1 MAQATDF
8 TLPGDMAENAW
19 FEPVLVEDVNKT
31 YEVPEG
37 MSEAEYLD
45 TRAVPYKEDLSVFQQ
60 QQIRNQYALER
71 TQATGQNIDVR
82 MIGLSLRPDGTWIA
96 YIKNRADYDN
106 QLYKNRGA
114 ADAQASKLNE
124 GESGN
129 RYESYASTEPGEAG
143 RFRVRERRD
152 YAERVDPD
160 NPISQEID
168 LGNGQSIYVLSNG
181 KMVTGQSDLNWDGW
195 DESAN
200 THKIGNKEMV
210 ELPNGDIVEK
220 SVDTKEGDVKI
231 VETIPLE
238 DGSRVAVFNDGSR
251 QMIAGGK
258 VSSVEIDEATGYV
271 VSRDAQ
277 GNPTLRKP
285 LYEAGIEYT
294 DAGFN
299 ILSGPEGPISDLGLP
314 ETPATIE
321 TIGGQQFIRGTQG
334 ELEGL
339 DGALDRAIDH
349 AIITGQIDKARAWD
363 DFRKRPDSL
372 TVLEKAMEWAKTP
385 GDQAFISKLHYMTS
399 AQAAAAGEDALGQG
413 AGVFNVAAQPSQFA
427 QDAYQRFQDSITGG
441 SMPTAEDFQA
451 SLAADSEPPAP
462 TVREQL
468 AIDLDQAKLDAAL
481 AKTEREE
488 ELHEAAMLSDKAES
502 EARIQKLLKEEER
515 AGIAFENDQ
524 ARMQAA
530 ADFKLGKTVTPPV
543 TATGSETPAANGEET
558 PTQKA
563 ERLKREEEAEAERKR
578 MELLNDDAA
587 AKGLSR
593 WVYNTAKKKYVYA
606 TAGWDIAQANLS
618 SGGTLYLEA
627 SDPNAPAINL
637 YDVADDG
644 TGSGE
649 LKTEPDPVAATGK
662 GTGKDT
668 FRAQRTDADGNMV
681 YVDTGEYVN
690 PEAAAKSKDF
700 PLSED
705 EIPLSQPATGAGV
718 SAKDLAAAV
727 AGQAQNTRG
736 SSGAEFD
743 AATKKYGEEFTS
755 GGNVTDVGTA
765 GFVPDPT
772 PSISMGEV
780 SVPTTPLSMGGGR
793 RVRPIVPTPTTP
805 YSAAASGTIGS
816 DSTGYHDPDDM
827 IPTDANYVSSSP
839 HTAESFYAASPDYR
853 ATGTGYVE
861 KTPDPLVSFFA
872 NTIPNVAKSVGSW
885 ITDPGPTTGQLETA
899 AARRDTSPTQEDVF
913 NMWADEYGEADGGIT
928 TGDKVTLVGESG
940 PEVALFPN
948 GTEIIPL
955 DRDMK
960 PDQKRRLRRRGV
972 RGMQEGGLV
981 FDREPSRGISQ
992 FLGGREVGP
1001 SQGRLFRRAGFTTPS
1016 AQALRNILPEELEE
1030 FRSMGARARIPEGTF
1045 ERELAQGIASGTR
1058 SSNSA
1063 RFLPLSLRS

>member
-8 TLPGDMAENAW
+8 TLPADMAENAW
-19 FEPVLVEDVNKT
+19 FAPILVADINQSFAP
-31 YEVPEG
+31 PEG

-45 TRAVPYKEDLSVFQQ
+45 AQAAPYREDLSVFQQ
-60 QQIRNQYALER
+60 QQVRNQYALER

-96 YIKNRADYDN
+96 YMKDRADYDN

-114 ADAQASKLNE
+114 ADAQASMLNE

-160 NPISQEID
+160 KPIEQEIA

-181 KMVTGQSDLNWDGW
+181 KMVTGQSDLNWDDW
-195 DESAN
+195 DETAN
-200 THKIGNKEMV
+200 THTIGNKEMV

-220 SVDTKEGDVKI
+220 SVDTAKGDVKI

-258 VSSVEIDEATGYV
+258 VSSVEIDQETGYV

-285 LYEAGIEYT
+285 LYEPGIDYT

-321 TIGGQQFIRGTQG
+321 TIGGQQFIRGTKG
-334 ELEGL
+334 ELTGL
-339 DGALDRAIDH
+339 EGALDRAIDY

-385 GDQAFISKLHYMTS
+385 GDQAFISQLHYMTS

-413 AGVFNVAAQPSQFA
+413 AGVFNVAAQPSPFA
-427 QDAYQRFQDSITGG
+427 QEAYQRFQDSITGG
-441 SMPTAEDFQA
+441 RMPTPEDFQA

-462 TVREQL
+462 TVKEQL
-468 AIDLDQAKLDAAL
+468 EIDLAQAKLDAAL
-481 AKTEREE
+481 AKTAREE
-488 ELHEAAMLSDKAES
+488 ELHEAAMLTNKAES
-502 EARIQKLLKEEER
+502 EAKLQKLLDENER

-524 ARMQAA
+524 ARREKEIE
-530 ADFKLGKTVTPPV
+530 FKIGDTVTPTTTSGDGPPD
-543 TATGSETPAANGEET
+543 TSGDGPPDTTGDGLPDTTGDGPPTSTEET
-558 PTQKA
+558 PEQRA
-563 ERLKREEEAEAERKR
+563 ERER
-578 MELLNDDAA
+578 MERRNNEAA
-587 AKGLSR
+587 AQGQPR
-593 WVYNTAKKKYVYA
+593 WVYNTDRKKYVYA

-649 LKTEPDPVAATGK
+649 LKTVSDPVATESVVETGAESYLLYGKRGESVLVERGSLGEQNALAQGYSATK
-662 GTGKDT
+662 PVIEETGGVAFD
-668 FRAQRTDADGNMV
+668 DA
-681 YVDTGEYVN
+681 T
-690 PEAAAKSKDF
+690 
-700 PLSED
+700 PLTRD
-705 EIPLSQPATGAGV
+705 EVISNELNTKLAGV
-718 SAKDLAAAV
+718 SDADQLADLV
-727 AGQAQNTRG
+727 AYNQR
-736 SSGAEFD
+736 S
-743 AATKKYGEEFTS
+743 
-755 GGNVTDVGTA
+755 
-765 GFVPDPT
+765 T
-772 PSISMGEV
+772 PSG
-780 SVPTTPLSMGGGR
+780 SVMGGG
-793 RVRPIVPTPTTP
+793 TMTTP
-805 YSAAASGTIGS
+805 EDDPLPTVLPAAVPPDRNPDPQE
-816 DSTGYHDPDDM
+816 DSTGVGGAVVLGSGAFLNDPHPRGGSGIHQQSSVPSGRSTSNRIADILTSNPARDD
-827 IPTDANYVSSSP
+827 PYAHVKAVAN
-839 HTAESFYAASPDYR
+839 A
-853 ATGTGYVE
+853 
-861 KTPDPLVSFFA
+861 
-872 NTIPNVAKSVGSW
+872 AKSVGGWLGRNVFTSVAEKNQPKEV
-885 ITDPGPTTGQLETA
+885 DPSA
-899 AARRDTSPTQEDVF
+899 ASVSDDMFKQ
-913 NMWADEYGEADGGIT
+913 WAWDYGEADGGIT
-928 TGDKVTLVGESG
+928 TGDRVTLVGESG
-940 PEVALFPN
+940 PEIALFPD

-960 PDQKRRLRRRGV
+960 PDQKRRLRRRGI

-981 FDREPSRGISQ
+981 FDREPSQGISQ
-992 FLGGREVGP
+992 FTRGREVGP

-1030 FRSMGARARIPEGTF
+1030 FRSMGARARIPEGAF

-1058 SSNSA
+1058 RSNSA

>member
-19 FEPVLVEDVNKT
+19 YTPILVGDVNKSL
-31 YEVPEG
+31 EPAEG
-37 MSEAEYLD
+37 QSDFEFLD
-45 TRAVPYKEDLSVFQQ
+45 QQAARYTEDLSVFQQ
-60 QQIRNQYALER
+60 QAIRNAKALELS
-71 TQATGQNIDVR
+71 TSSGQTVDVR
-82 MIGLSLRPDGTWIA
+82 MIGLSLRPDGTWIV
-96 YIKNRADYDN
+96 YLKDRSSYDS
-106 QLYKNRGA
+106 QVYKNKGA
-114 ADAQASKLNE
+114 ADAEASRLNE

-129 RYESYASTEPGEAG
+129 RYESYPSMESGEGG
-143 RFRVRERRD
+143 RYRVREKAD
-152 YAERVDPD
+152 YADRVDPD
-160 NPISQEID
+160 NPVEQEIS
-168 LGNGQSIYVLSNG
+168 LGNGQSIYILSNG
-181 KMVTGQSDLNWDGW
+181 RMVTGESNLNWDDW
-195 DESAN
+195 DEAAN

-220 SVDTKEGDVKI
+220 SVDTKKGDVKI
-231 VETIPLE
+231 VETIPLD

-251 QMIAGGK
+251 QLIAGGK

-271 VSRDAQ
+271 VSRDSQ

-285 LYEAGIEYT
+285 LYEPGIDYT

-299 ILSGPEGPISDLGLP
+299 ILSGPEGPITDLGLP

-441 SMPTAEDFQA
+441 RMPTAEDFQA

-530 ADFKLGKTVTPPV
+530 ADFKLGKTV
-543 TATGSETPAANGEET
+543 GGETPAATGEET
-558 PTQKA
+558 ATQKA

-578 MELLNDDAA
+578 MELLNDQAA
-587 AKGLSR
+587 AKGLPR
-593 WVYNTAKKKYVYA
+593 WVYSTRRDKYIYA
-606 TAGWDIAQANLS
+606 SAGFDISAQGEGLF
-618 SGGTLYLEA
+618 YEA
-627 SDPNAPAINL
+627 SNPNAPDINL
-637 YDVADDG
+637 YDVAEDG
-644 TGSGE
+644 TGSGD
-649 LKTEPDPVAATGK
+649 LKTEPDPVATESAGDTGAESYLLYGK
-662 GTGKDT
+662 GGESVLVERGSLGEKNALAQGYKATKPVIEETGGVT
-668 FRAQRTDADGNMV
+668 FDDV
-681 YVDTGEYVN
+681 
-690 PEAAAKSKDF
+690 

-705 EIPLSQPATGAGV
+705 EVPWSQPATGAGV

-727 AGQAQNTRG
+727 SGQTPSG
-736 SSGAEFD
+736 SVMGGGMMTTPEDLSPSTVTP
-743 AATKKYGEEFTS
+743 AATPAVTPELDLEPQSDVGNIGTGPVHLASGRTLAESMADTS
-755 GGNVTDVGTA
+755 GGDYTSTSGIHQSPGWFGKDPEWASAYQAAGSNIAAALGGEKSYVTQPTA
-765 GFVPDPT
+765 GDIARGVPAQ
-772 PSISMGEV
+772 E
-780 SVPTTPLSMGGGR
+780 
-793 RVRPIVPTPTTP
+793 
-805 YSAAASGTIGS
+805 
-816 DSTGYHDPDDM
+816 
-827 IPTDANYVSSSP
+827 
-839 HTAESFYAASPDYR
+839 
-853 ATGTGYVE
+853 
-861 KTPDPLVSFFA
+861 
-872 NTIPNVAKSVGSW
+872 
-885 ITDPGPTTGQLETA
+885 A
-899 AARRDTSPTQEDVF
+899 AARSAEVRDDLF
-913 NMWADEYGEADGGIT
+913 NQWASDYGEADGGIT
-928 TGDKVTLVGESG
+928 TGGRVTLVGESG

-1030 FRSMGARARIPEGTF
+1030 FRAMGARARIPEGTF

>member
-1 MAQATDF
+1 MVDVSRENPAF
-8 TLPGDMAENAW
+8 TLPSDMAENAW
-19 FEPVLVEDVNKT
+19 YQPILVGDVNKSL
-31 YEVPEG
+31 EPAEG
-37 MSEAEYLD
+37 QSDFEFLD
-45 TRAVPYKEDLSVFQQ
+45 QQAARYTEDLSVFQQ
-60 QQIRNQYALER
+60 QAIRNAKALELS
-71 TQATGQNIDVR
+71 TSSGQTVDVR
-82 MIGLSLRPDGTWIA
+82 MIGLSLRPDGTWIV
-96 YIKNRADYDN
+96 YLKDRSSYDS
-106 QLYKNRGA
+106 QVYKNKGA
-114 ADAQASKLNE
+114 ADAEASRLNE

-129 RYESYASTEPGEAG
+129 RYESYPSMESGEGG
-143 RFRVRERRD
+143 RYRVREKAD
-152 YAERVDPD
+152 YADRVDPD
-160 NPISQEID
+160 NPVEQEIS
-168 LGNGQSIYVLSNG
+168 LGNGQSIYILSNG
-181 KMVTGQSDLNWDGW
+181 RMVTGESNLNWDDW
-195 DESAN
+195 DEAAN

-220 SVDTKEGDVKI
+220 SVDTKAGDVKI

-251 QMIAGGK
+251 QLIAGGK

-271 VSRDAQ
+271 VSRDSQ

-285 LYEAGIEYT
+285 LYEPGIDYT

-299 ILSGPEGPISDLGLP
+299 ILSGPEGPITDLGLP

-413 AGVFNVAAQPSQFA
+413 AGVFNIAAQPSQFA

-441 SMPTAEDFQA
+441 RMPTAEDFQA

-515 AGIAFENDQ
+515 AGIAFDNEQ
-524 ARMQAA
+524 TRLQAA
-530 ADFKLGKTVTPPV
+530 SDFKLGKTATSTTTTNGSETP
-543 TATGSETPAANGEET
+543 AANGEETPAANGEET

-563 ERLKREEEAEAERKR
+563 ERLKREEEAEAERVR
-578 MELLNDDAA
+578 LEEEAEAERVRLELLNDDAA
-587 AKGLSR
+587 AKGLPR
-593 WVYNTAKKKYVYA
+593 WVYSTRTNKYIYA
-606 TAGWDIAQANLS
+606 SAGFDISAQGEGLF
-618 SGGTLYLEA
+618 YEA
-627 SDPNAPAINL
+627 SDPNAPDINL
-637 YDVADDG
+637 YDVGEDG

-649 LKTEPDPVAATGK
+649 LKTVSDPVTATGK
-662 GTGKDT
+662 GTVEDT

-690 PEAAAKSKDF
+690 PEAAAKRNEALREIDDTGGVTF
-700 PLSED
+700 DDVPLSED
-705 EIPLSQPATGAGV
+705 EVPWSQPATGAGV

-727 AGQAQNTRG
+727 AGQ
-736 SSGAEFD
+736 
-743 AATKKYGEEFTS
+743 
-755 GGNVTDVGTA
+755 
-765 GFVPDPT
+765 T
-772 PSISMGEV
+772 PSGMVASESDPLPISTV
-780 SVPTTPLSMGGGR
+780 
-793 RVRPIVPTPTTP
+793 
-805 YSAAASGTIGS
+805 ASGTMGGS
-816 DSTGYHDPDDM
+816 TIASDDYDEM

-839 HTAESFYAASPDYR
+839 YTAESFYASSPDYR
-853 ATGTGYVE
+853 ATGSGYVE
-861 KTPDPLVSFFA
+861 KTPDPVVSFFA
-872 NTIPNVAKSVGSW
+872 NTIPNVAKGVGSW
-885 ITDPGPTTGQLETA
+885 ITDTGPTIGQLETA
-899 AARRDTSPTQEDVF
+899 AAIRDTSPTQEDVF
-913 NMWADEYGEADGGIT
+913 NMWARDYGEADGGIT

-940 PEVALFPN
+940 PEIALFPN

-1030 FRSMGARARIPEGTF
+1030 FRAMGARARIPEGTF